1 MTGTLDRLTRHLAAR
16 GHGVSR
22 RSPLGTILVTGFG
35 LTFALWIIT
44 GIALAIRFDDLD
56 AEVLAG
62 TDRFLAAEQALAEV
76 RSNVL
81 LAGIDWRDALVDN
94 GGSDRQAFYLARLR
108 DYQAASQAS
117 LVVLRGRTDIAEL
130 QDSLDQLERE
140 VHDYWESILPVIG
153 LPPDQRAADLRRT
166 LSDRILP
173 RRANLVR
180 IVERIQSLNREQLQQ
195 QQRREAALYARSRN
209 RFLLTGGFA
218 ILISLA
224 AGVFVTRHVRR
235 LDERLRAELA
245 ANAENSADL
254 HRLSA
259 RVVRAQE
266 DERRLIARELHDE
279 VGQALTA
286 VKMQLAVARRALPE
300 GQSAAIDEARDTA
313 DAALQ
318 SVRQLS
324 RLLHPPMLEDMGL
337 ASALDWY
344 LKGFS
349 ERTGIATEVLHAGM
363 HDRPSPEIET
373 CLFRVVQEATT
384 NIARHASATSCRV
397 YVQRL
402 PATVV
407 MTVEDDGQGFDPAA
421 VRARADVGLGL
432 IGIRERVADAR
443 GTFTIDSAPGRGTRL
458 TVELPVVSP
467 TGSGAVEGPLAAVGP
482 SRSAADPPV
491 IMDHGQPDSH

>member
-1 MTGTLDRLTRHLAAR
+1 MTGTLDRLTRTTSAR
-16 GHGVSR
+16 GRHAPR
-22 RSPLGTILVTGFG
+22 RHPLGTILVAGFG

-44 GIALAIRFDDLD
+44 GIALAVRFDELD

-62 TDRFLAAEQALAEV
+62 TDRFLAAEQALADV
-76 RSNVL
+76 RTSVL
-81 LAGIDWRDALVDN
+81 LAGIDWRDALVDS
-94 GGSDRQAFYLARLR
+94 GGPDRQAFYLERIR
-108 DYQAASQAS
+108 EYQAASLAS
-117 LVVLRGRTDIAEL
+117 LVVLRGRTDIVEL
-130 QDSLDQLERE
+130 ADSLDQLELE
-140 VHDYWESILPVIG
+140 VHDYWDSILPVIG
-153 LPPDQRAADLRRT
+153 LPPGQRAADLRRT

-173 RRANLVR
+173 RRASLVR
-180 IVERIQSLNREQLQQ
+180 IVARIQSLNRDQLQQ
-195 QQRREAALYARSRN
+195 QQRREAELYARSRN
-209 RFLLTGGFA
+209 RFLLTGGLA
-218 ILISLA
+218 ILLSLA

-245 ANAENSADL
+245 ANAEHSADL

-259 RVVRAQE
+259 RIVRAQE

-286 VKMQLAVARRALPE
+286 VKMQLAVARRALSD
-300 GQSAAIDEARDTA
+300 GQSAAIDEARDTT

-349 ERTGIATEVLHAGM
+349 ERTGVTTEVLHAGM

-373 CLFRVVQEATT
+373 CLFRIVQEATT
-384 NIARHASATSCRV
+384 NIARHASAASCRV

-421 VRARADVGLGL
+421 VRARDDVGLGL

-458 TVELPVVSP
+458 TVELPVVAP
-467 TGSGAVEGPLAAVGP
+467 AGGDQADGSIAAAAPARSVG
-482 SRSAADPPV
+482 DPPA
-491 IMDHGQPDSH
+491 IMSHGEPDSQ